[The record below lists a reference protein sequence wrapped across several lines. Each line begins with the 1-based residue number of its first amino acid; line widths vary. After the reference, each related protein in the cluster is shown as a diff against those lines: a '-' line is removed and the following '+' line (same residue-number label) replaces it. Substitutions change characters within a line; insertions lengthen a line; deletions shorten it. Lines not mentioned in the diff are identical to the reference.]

1 MSEHDTWEDEG
12 GSLPEEIDEDWPFD
26 ENGDWIETELL
37 DDWDN
42 IDEIDDYKYVEGE
55 TT

>member
-1 MSEHDTWEDEG
+1 MNDKEKWEDI
-12 GSLPEEIDEDWPFD
+12 EEIPEDWPFD
-26 ENGDWIETELL
+26 ENGDWIEAEIL
-37 DDWDN
+37 DDWDD